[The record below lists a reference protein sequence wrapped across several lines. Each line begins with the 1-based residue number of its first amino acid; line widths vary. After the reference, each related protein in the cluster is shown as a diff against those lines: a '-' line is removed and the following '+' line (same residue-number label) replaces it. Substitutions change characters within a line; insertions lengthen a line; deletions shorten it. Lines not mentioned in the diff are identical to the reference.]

1 MGLTTCTWL
10 VTLIALGAPAE
21 PPLTRYAFEQT
32 HMGVPFAIVLY
43 AADEST
49 ANKASDAAYA
59 RIAAL
64 DAILSD
70 YNPDSELSKLSAT
83 AGSGQVVPLSEDLG
97 RVLRIA
103 NDLAERSDGAFDVTV
118 GPLVRLWRRARRQ
131 HKLPANDDLATA
143 RKAVGY
149 QHLRLAECEQGDSGQ
164 ADGGSTAEL
173 SVPNMRLDLG
183 GIGMGYAVD
192 QALAVL
198 REHGINRAMIDA
210 SGDIGLGDPPPDA
223 AGWKIGVAPLAEDGP
238 PSRIVLLANAAI
250 TTSGDAFQH
259 VEIDGRRYSHIVDP
273 HTGLGLT
280 DRLAVSVIA
289 PDCTTADS
297 LATAACVLGAEAG
310 LRLIESTPE
319 AAALFVRQMAGQV
332 KERSSRNWSNHVIL
346 PP

>member
-1 MGLTTCTWL
+1 MCPTACTWFVAL
-10 VTLIALGAPAE
+10 AAIAAPAE
-21 PPLTRYAFEQT
+21 LPLTRFAYEQT

-49 ANKASDAAYA
+49 ANKASTAAYA

-70 YNPDSELSKLSAT
+70 YNPDSELSRLSDS

-97 RVLRIA
+97 RVLRVSQ
-103 NDLAERSDGAFDVTV
+103 DLAERSDGAFDVTV

-131 HKLPANDDLATA
+131 HKLPGADDLAAA
-143 RKAVGY
+143 RAAVGY
-149 QHLRLAECEQGDSGQ
+149 QHLRLGDNGR
-164 ADGGSTAEL
+164 TARL
-173 SVPNMRLDLG
+173 LATDMRLDLG

-223 AGWKIGVAPLAEDGP
+223 AGWRIGVAPLAEDGT
-238 PSRIVLLANAAI
+238 PSRFVLLSNAAI

-280 DRLAVSVIA
+280 DRLAVSVVSA
-289 PDCTTADS
+289 DCTTADS
-297 LATAACVLGAEAG
+297 LATAACVLGVRAG
-310 LRLIESTPE
+310 FELIEATPGT
-319 AAALFVRQMAGQV
+319 AALFVRQVDDQV
-332 KERSSRNWSNHVIL
+332 TECSSRDWNKHVIL
-346 PP
+346 PR